1 MNLVRIVAIVSVLVL
16 TACRSEDPRLPEQL
30 YNEAIRLNQQGK
42 NLEAKTLMEQ
52 LAAKYPDTASGQQAT
67 KDLYLLDALLK
78 QDLQEAQRHLRSG
91 MKRVADALTRYKGTH
106 GEYPRFLSNLV
117 PEYLEQ
123 DPETPWKHPYFY
135 RPFVATPILD
145 IKDKRGRTAQV
156 FSNKLDSYHLVCLGV
171 DLQPG
176 GSDLAADVYVVNGE
190 FVKLSAPPPIP
201 LPQPVR

>member
-1 MNLVRIVAIVSVLVL
+1 MNPVRSMALVSVLVL
-16 TACRSEDPRLPEQL
+16 SACRSEDPRLPEQL
-30 YNEAIRLNQQGK
+30 YNEAIHLNQQGK

-52 LAAKYPDTASGQQAT
+52 LAAKYPDTGSGQQAT

-78 QDLQEAQRHLRSG
+78 QDLQEGQRHVRSG
-91 MKRVADALTRYKGTH
+91 MKRVADALTRYRGNH

-135 RPFVATPILD
+135 RPFVSTPILD
-145 IKDKRGRTAQV
+145 SKDRRGRMAQV
-156 FSNKLDSYHLVCLGV
+156 FSTKLDAYCMVCLGV

-176 GSDLAADVYVVNGE
+176 GTDLAADVFVVNGE
-190 FVKLSAPPPIP
+190 FIKLSAPPPIP
-201 LPQPVR
+201 LPQPLR